1 MKETLRL
8 FGLNGY
14 EAQAYSILLT
24 QGTLTAYQIAK
35 LSAVPAGKIYPVLDA
50 LERKGCVITHSGR
63 PKNYT
68 GVAPEIALDGIIDR
82 ERKRLEQLKRE
93 MNSLVVAIPP
103 PTPKPQDIVETYFS
117 HHTSF
122 QKSIVLHGKTQ
133 KYWRTISKLTINKE
147 HLDACTKAIKKGVV
161 IQALTSLKDTTP
173 DRIAEWRRRGIS
185 VRILE
190 ELPFRMSIYDDQGV
204 IFRFSHNQE
213 YVATH
218 IINPQLAKGMN
229 TLFERLWKT
238 AKTIKK

>member
-50 LERKGCVITHSGR
+50 LERKGCVILHSGR

-68 GVAPEIALDGIIDR
+68 AVAPEIALSKIIDG
-82 ERKRLEQLKRE
+82 EKKRLEKMKRE
-93 MNSLVVAIPP
+93 MNSLMVAIPS
-103 PTPKPQDIVETYFS
+103 PTLKPQDIVETYFS
-117 HHTSF
+117 HRTAF
-122 QKSIVLHGKTQ
+122 QKSIMLHRKAQ
-133 KYWRTISKLTINKE
+133 KYWKTISKLTLNKE
-147 HLDACTKAIKKGVV
+147 HLDACGKAVRRGVV
-161 IQALTSLKDTTP
+161 IQALTSLKETTP
-173 DRIAEWRRRGIS
+173 ERITEWQKRGIR
-185 VRILE
+185 VRTLE
-190 ELPFRMSIYDDQGV
+190 KLPLRVSIYDDWGV
-204 IFRFSHNQE
+204 VFRFSHNRE

-229 TLFERLWKT
+229 TLFEGIWKT
-238 AKTIKK
+238 AKSI